1 MTRTRLLPS
10 LAPLL
15 LAACLTACAG
25 GPPAVDVRD
34 TAAVPAQWQAPL
46 PHQGN
51 AADLARW
58 WQQFDDPLL
67 SAMMQAAQDVS
78 PTIASART
86 RIEQARA
93 TRVGAGA
100 TLLPSLSAA
109 ANASRGIQDVSM
121 PIANTANAG
130 LQASWEI
137 DLFGGNRAGW
147 DAARARFAG
156 AEAGWHEARVAV
168 AAEVASTYL
177 GLRACEAQLVK
188 VQADAESR
196 AETSRL
202 TEIAAKAGFQAPAAS
217 ALARASAAQGNSV
230 YLQLKA
236 QCDSSVKS
244 LVALTGFPEPEL
256 RTRLAT
262 GTGMLPAPAL
272 IAVGTVPA
280 DVLNQRPDLYIAAR
294 DVEAASADVSQARA
308 ARLPRVS
315 LGGSFGR
322 MRVETSA
329 ATVEGATWAVGPLSV
344 SLPLFDGGT
353 RRANVDAAR
362 SRYDE
367 AAVAYR
373 AKVRS
378 AVREVEQA
386 LVLLDSTEARR
397 DDARTAA
404 EGFEASYRAV
414 EARYRG
420 GLASLF
426 ELEDARRSALQAQVS
441 VVDLER
447 DRVTAWITLYRA
459 LGGGWTPIPPKNSRT
474 RPEHLLP

>member
-1 MTRTRLLPS
+1 MTRRRSLPP

-15 LAACLTACAG
+15 LAALLTACAG
-25 GPPAVDVRD
+25 GPPPADVRD
-34 TAAVPAQWQAPL
+34 LAATAPAQWQAPL

-51 AADLARW
+51 AADLAQW
-58 WQQFDDPLL
+58 WQQFNDPLL
-67 SAMMQAAQDVS
+67 SDLMQAAQEVS
-78 PTIASART
+78 PTLATART

-93 TRVGAGA
+93 TRVSAGA
-100 TLLPSLSAA
+100 TLLPGLNAA
-109 ANASRGIQDVSM
+109 ASASRGVQDPSM
-121 PIANTANAG
+121 PITNTGSAA

-147 DAARARFAG
+147 DAARARHAG

-177 GLRACEAQLVK
+177 GLRACEAALEK
-188 VQADAESR
+188 VQADAGSR

-217 ALARASAAQGNSV
+217 ALARASAAQGNSL
-230 YLQLKA
+230 YLQQKA
-236 QCDSSVKS
+236 QCDTSVKS
-244 LVALTGFPEPEL
+244 LVALTGFAEPDL
-256 RTRLAT
+256 LTRLGAST
-262 GTGMLPAPAL
+262 GTLPVPAL

-329 ATVEGATWAVGPLSV
+329 GTSEGTTWAVGPLAV

-362 SRYDE
+362 ARYDE
-367 AAVAYR
+367 AAVTYR
-373 AKVRS
+373 AKVRD

-386 LVLLDSTEARR
+386 LVQLDSAEARR
-397 DDARTAA
+397 EDARTAA
-404 EGFEASYRAV
+404 EGFDASYRAV

-426 ELEDARRSALQAQVS
+426 ELEDARRSALQAQIS

-459 LGGGWTPIPPKNSRT
+459 LGGGWTATPPKNS
-474 RPEHLLP
+474 

>member
-1 MTRTRLLPS
+1 MTRRRSLPP

-15 LAACLTACAG
+15 LATLLTACAG
-25 GPPAVDVRD
+25 GPLPADVRD
-34 TAAVPAQWQAPL
+34 PAATAPAQWQAPL

-51 AADLARW
+51 AAELAQW
-58 WQQFDDPLL
+58 WQQFNDPLL
-67 SAMMQAAQDVS
+67 ADLMQAAQEVS
-78 PTIASART
+78 PTLATART

-93 TRVGAGA
+93 TRVSAGA
-100 TLLPSLSAA
+100 TLLPGLNAA
-109 ANASRGIQDVSM
+109 ASASRGVQEPSM
-121 PIANTANAG
+121 PITNTGSAA

-147 DAARARFAG
+147 DAARARHAG

-177 GLRACEAQLVK
+177 GLRACEASLEK
-188 VQADAESR
+188 VQADAGSR

-217 ALARASAAQGNSV
+217 ALARASAAQGNSL
-230 YLQLKA
+230 YLQQKA
-236 QCDSSVKS
+236 QCDTSVKS
-244 LVALTGFPEPEL
+244 LVALTGFAEPDL
-256 RTRLAT
+256 RARLGAGT
-262 GTGMLPAPAL
+262 GTLPVPAL

-329 ATVEGATWAVGPLSV
+329 GTSEGTTWAVGPLAV

-362 SRYDE
+362 ARYDE
-367 AAVAYR
+367 AAVTYR
-373 AKVRS
+373 AKVRD

-386 LVLLDSTEARR
+386 LVQLDSAEARR
-397 DDARTAA
+397 EDARTAA
-404 EGFEASYRAV
+404 EGFDASYRAV

-426 ELEDARRSALQAQVS
+426 ELEDARRTALQAQIS

-459 LGGGWTPIPPKNSRT
+459 LGGGWTTTPPKNS
-474 RPEHLLP
+474 